1 MLDRDTSHPTAL
13 LGRLVTGIKSN
24 KGWRID
30 TADSS
35 DHEGSAKAIAAGI
48 VEGHS
53 PSRPGYWLHVGGT
66 GILTYFDSEVKK
78 AFGEPDDKVFND
90 MDGVQELT
98 NLPSAAFHRN
108 IDEIVLDTGTEHAD
122 RVKTAIICPPTIY
135 GEGRGP
141 ISGRGRQVYE
151 LTTFIL
157 NEKYCPRIGR
167 GLSRWNN
174 VHVHDLSTAISLL
187 FATALDTARRNDSE
201 IWGPRGYF
209 LTENGEHVWGD
220 LAVEIGKE
228 VHKQGL
234 VESEPEVR
242 ELSFKEAI
250 ASPAG
255 FEAASWGMNSR
266 AMAIRA
272 RKVLDWKPVQKGLS
286 EEIPKIVKSEADRLG
301 K

>member
-1 MLDRDTSHPTAL
+1 M
-13 LGRLVTGIKSN
+13 
-24 KGWRID
+24 
-30 TADSS
+30 
-35 DHEGSAKAIAAGI
+35 
-48 VEGHS
+48 EGHS

-78 AFGEPDDKVFND
+78 TFGEPDDKVFND
-90 MDGVQELT
+90 GDGVQELT

-108 IDEIVLDTGTEHAD
+108 IDKIVLDNGTKHAD
-122 RVKTAIICPPTIY
+122 AVKTAIICPPTIY

-141 ISGRGRQVYE
+141 VSGRGRQVYE

-174 VHVHDLSTAISLL
+174 VHVHDLSTVIGLL
-187 FATALDTARRNDSE
+187 FAAAFDPARKDDAE
-201 IWGPRGYF
+201 IWGPKGYF

-220 LAVEIGKE
+220 LSVEIGKE
-228 VHKQGL
+228 VHKQGF
-234 VESEPEVR
+234 VKSEPEVR
-242 ELSFKEAI
+242 ALSYDEAVK
-250 ASPAG
+250 SPAG

-266 AMAIRA
+266 ATAIRA
-272 RKVLDWKPVQKGLS
+272 KKVLGWKPVQNSLV
-286 EEIPKIVKSEADRLG
+286 EEIPKIVKSEAGRLG